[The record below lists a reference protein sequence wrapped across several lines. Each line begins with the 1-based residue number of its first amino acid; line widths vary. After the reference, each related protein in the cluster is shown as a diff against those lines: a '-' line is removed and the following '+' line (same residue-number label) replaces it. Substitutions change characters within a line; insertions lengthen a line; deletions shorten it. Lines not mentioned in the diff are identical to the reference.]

1 MTLPSTE
8 KKVQEITSTHVCQSL
23 MDHVCQSL
31 MDEVTKRTSDILLQ
45 FAITTTKD
53 LDIKSVYHTVY
64 KYVYLPMFHCSQK
77 SDILR
82 TLKQYD
88 FSK

>member
-8 KKVQEITSTHVCQSL
+8 KKVQEITST
-23 MDHVCQSL
+23 HVCQSL

-64 KYVYLPMFHCSQK
+64 KYVYLPMFRCSQK

>member
-23 MDHVCQSL
+23 MD
-31 MDEVTKRTSDILLQ
+31 EVTKHTSDILLQ
-45 FAITTTKD
+45 FANINSR
-53 LDIKSVYHTVY
+53 LGIKSVYHTVR
-64 KYVYLPMFHCSQK
+64 KYIYLPMFQRSPRL
-77 SDILR
+77 DILR

-88 FSK
+88 FTK